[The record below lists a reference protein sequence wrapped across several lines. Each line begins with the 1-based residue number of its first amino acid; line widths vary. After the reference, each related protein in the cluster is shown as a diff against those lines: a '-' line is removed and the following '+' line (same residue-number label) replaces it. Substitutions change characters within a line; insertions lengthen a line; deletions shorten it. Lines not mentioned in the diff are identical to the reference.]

1 MEELINSI
9 YILTGIVGVLAL
21 IFGYLLFRA
30 DDINA
35 RKYSGLFRGTAIIL
49 ASLIITIGIL
59 ANSGTTPETSENY
72 IISIR
77 EKLSDDFMDFAEH
90 FKSGKLDTWSKK
102 FLNNFDSEYKEAIKF
117 GESASL
123 YLLDFRDYLE
133 ENSSEGLKGKEL
145 EVAVKYSI
153 YNRALSSHYGF
164 STGSIYADMKYL
176 LGDIDK
182 FKSEIEELYK
192 NEEDTINK
200 LSGQY
205 GGY

>member
-1 MEELINSI
+1 M
-9 YILTGIVGVLAL
+9 
-21 IFGYLLFRA
+21 
-30 DDINA
+30 
-35 RKYSGLFRGTAIIL
+35 
-49 ASLIITIGIL
+49 
-59 ANSGTTPETSENY
+59 
-72 IISIR
+72 
-77 EKLSDDFMDFAEH
+77 
-90 FKSGKLDTWSKK
+90 
-102 FLNNFDSEYKEAIKF
+102 
-117 GESASL
+117 
-123 YLLDFRDYLE
+123 DFRDYLE